1 MQKIRRKLHSNSG
14 ASMIMALLLLLV
26 GIVTSAVII
35 SAAMNAALSI
45 KEEKGQEQ
53 AYLTV
58 SSAAE
63 LIRDELE
70 NGNSNYKKIQ
80 TDVTTTNWWGQS
92 STKSTTEEKV
102 GDGVLGTVIQAAVKY
117 LDSYPKETFHKN
129 YTVSSGNLEDV
140 SAELFIKKST
150 EEEEK
155 YSLTIWFSGGKDS
168 SQCKM
173 ALTMDGLIE
182 TTTSS
187 TENHGYSSTTKT
199 QITTTTVSWS
209 NARLQ
214 KKEAAQE

>member
-129 YTVSSGNLEDV
+129 YTVSSGELEDV

>member
-129 YTVSSGNLEDV
+129 YTVSSGDLEDV

-173 ALTMDGLIE
+173 TLTMDGLIE